1 VWRRRVIR
9 DALARFAPD
18 ILDGVGAA
26 LAASGPGGPLEGAR
40 SADAYRAVRATSI
53 DYAVMEDAARAGS
66 VVMASMDVGWS
77 DIGNWRALRD
87 ALGGSAGGV
96 VTVGRVE
103 DVGSERVLVES
114 AAGRLVVTIGLRDT
128 IVVDTPDAVLVC
140 AADRAQDVR
149 QIVERLIAAQE
160 AEHL

>member
-1 VWRRRVIR
+1 
-9 DALARFAPD
+9 
-18 ILDGVGAA
+18 
-26 LAASGPGGPLEGAR
+26 
-40 SADAYRAVRATSI
+40 
-53 DYAVMEDAARAGS
+53 
-66 VVMASMDVGWS
+66 MASMDVGWS
-77 DIGNWRALRD
+77 DIGNWRAVRD
-87 ALGGSAGGV
+87 ALGGADGV
-96 VTVGRVE
+96 VTVGRAE
-103 DVGSERVLVES
+103 DVDSARILVES